1 MTIINLLVASAIVCM
16 FGYGINNANPQH
28 VRASVSQKEREV
40 SMAMLNHGL
49 SSYYYSHNGEYP
61 DVINGDVLKI
71 MGLERLNLTGF
82 EYLKNSDGT
91 YSLRYVAGSDGNIT
105 GHAGNST

>member
-16 FGYGINNANPQH
+16 FGYGLNNVNTHQM
-28 VRASVSQKEREV
+28 RDSVSVKEREV

-49 SSYYYSHNGEYP
+49 ASYYYSHNGEYP
-61 DVINGDVLKI
+61 DVINGDVLKL

-82 EYLKNSDGT
+82 EYLRNSDGS

-105 GHAGNST
+105 GHAGNSS